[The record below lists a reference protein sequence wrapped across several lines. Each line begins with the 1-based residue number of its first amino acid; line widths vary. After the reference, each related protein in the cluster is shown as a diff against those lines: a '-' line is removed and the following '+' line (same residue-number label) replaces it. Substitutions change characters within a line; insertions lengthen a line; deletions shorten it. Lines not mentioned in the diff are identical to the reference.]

1 MSAVRPALVT
11 TAPDTTAV
19 DELEDRLRRSVESIH
34 TGARRVGRSQKLG
47 PQAEATRRRLADS
60 ARRLFREQGYTRT
73 TVADIAARAEVSL
86 GTFYQYFEDVHDV
99 TALVLVDFVRASLA
113 SELDRWDSLAGEAG
127 LRGFL
132 DRFLGLYV
140 AHAELLELWETG
152 KLVSP
157 RLRALYQDYS
167 RVYRGRLEVCVATGA
182 AAGVVRDDLSPARLA
197 DLLATLVE
205 RYCCEHFVLHR
216 ETAVGDHVDVL
227 VAGLVGLLGVTG
239 PADRADRA
247 DGADGAEA

>member
-1 MSAVRPALVT
+1 VTGVRVAVQDAG
-11 TAPDTTAV
+11 V

-47 PQAEATRRRLADS
+47 PQAEATRRRLAVS
-60 ARRLFREQGYTRT
+60 ARALFREQGCTRT
-73 TVADIAARAEVSL
+73 TVAEIAARAEVSL

-167 RVYRGRLEVCVATGA
+167 RVYRARLESCVVAGV
-182 AAGVVRDDLSPARLA
+182 AAGLVRDDLPPARLA

-205 RYCCEHFVLHR
+205 RYCYEHFVLHR
-216 ETAVGDHVDVL
+216 ETSLGDHVDVL
-227 VAGLVGLLGVTG
+227 AAGLVGLLGLVE
-239 PADRADRA
+239 P
-247 DGADGAEA
+247 DGAPA

>member
-1 MSAVRPALVT
+1 MSAARATALD
-11 TAPDTTAV
+11 TAAV

-60 ARRLFREQGYTRT
+60 ARALFREQGYTRT
-73 TVADIAARAEVSL
+73 TVADIASRSEVSL

-113 SELDRWDSLAGEAG
+113 SGLDRWDSLAGEPG

-152 KLVSP
+152 TLVSP
-157 RLRALYQDYS
+157 RLRSLYQDYS
-167 RVYRGRLEVCVATGA
+167 RVYRGRLEACVVTGV
-182 AAGVVRDDLSPARLA
+182 AAGRVRADLPASRLA

-205 RYCCEHFVLHR
+205 RYCYEHFVLHR
-216 ETAVGDHVDVL
+216 ETALDDHVDVL
-227 VAGLVGLLGVTG
+227 AAGLVGLLGLRG
-239 PADRADRA
+239 PSE
-247 DGADGAEA
+247 GADG